1 MIDRRQLLRSLAI
14 AAPSVLGIGAVGQA
28 LAQDARAARLIA
40 ANVCQVTPATTQ
52 GPFYFDPRLM
62 RGDIRDGRAGYPLA
76 LRLQVVDAAC
86 RPIQGARVDVWH
98 CDAQGNYSG
107 YPGQQQGDLSRK
119 TFLRGAQVT
128 NQAGRA
134 AFRTIWPGWYQGRTA
149 HVHFKVLLGE
159 RDLLTGQI
167 FFPDRF
173 SRAVFDQ
180 LPDYARDSTR
190 GKIFNDQ
197 DGIARRAG
205 QGAYAEVTQVEG
217 GFEAAMVIGLAD
229 DRGALLSR
237 S

>member
-14 AAPSVLGIGAVGQA
+14 AAPSVLGIGTVGQA

-40 ANVCQVTPATTQ
+40 ANVCQLTPETTE
-52 GPFYFDPRLM
+52 GPFYVDPRRM
-62 RGDIRDGRAGYPLA
+62 RGDIRDGRAGHPLA

-86 RPIQGARVDVWH
+86 RPIQGARVNVWH

-107 YPGQQQGDLSRK
+107 YPGQQQGDLRGE
-119 TFLRGAQVT
+119 TFLRGAQTT

-180 LPDYARDSTR
+180 LPDYARASTR
-190 GKIFNDQ
+190 GLIFNDQ

>member
-1 MIDRRQLLRSLAI
+1 MIDRRQLLQSLAL

-28 LAQDARAARLIA
+28 LAQEARAAHLIA
-40 ANVCQVTPATTQ
+40 ANVCQLTPRTTE

-62 RGDIRDGRAGYPLA
+62 RGDIRDGKRGHPMA

-86 RPIQGARVDVWH
+86 RPIERARVDVWH

-107 YPGQQQGDLSRK
+107 YPGQEQGDMRGA
-119 TFLRGAQVT
+119 TFLRGAQMT
-128 NQAGRA
+128 NQAGRV
-134 AFRTIWPGWYQGRTA
+134 AFRSIWPGWYRGRTA
-149 HVHFKVLLGE
+149 HVHFKVLLGQ

-180 LPDYARDSTR
+180 LPDYARASTR
-190 GKIFNDQ
+190 GRIFNDQ

-205 QGAYAEVTQVEG
+205 EGAYAEVTQVEG
-217 GFEAAMVIGLAD
+217 GFDAAMVIGLAG
-229 DRGALLSR
+229 DRAALL
-237 S
+237 

>member
-1 MIDRRQLLRSLAI
+1 MIDRRQLLQRLAI
-14 AAPSVLGIGAVGQA
+14 AAPSVLGVGAVLPA
-28 LAQDARAARLIA
+28 LADEARAARLIA
-40 ANVCQVTPATTQ
+40 ANVCQLTPKTTE

-62 RGDIRDGRAGYPLA
+62 RADIREGRPGYPLA

-86 RPIQGARVDVWH
+86 RPIEGARVDVWH

-107 YPGQQQGDLSRK
+107 YAGQEQGDQRGE
-119 TFLRGAQVT
+119 TFLRGTQMT

-134 AFRTIWPGWYQGRTA
+134 AFRTIWPGWYRGRTA

-190 GKIFNDQ
+190 GRIFNDR

-217 GFEAAMVIGLAD
+217 GFDAAMVIGLSD
-229 DRGALLSR
+229 DRAALL
-237 S
+237 